1 MSVFRIFLPHIWSN
15 DAPWPSIRTKLGR
28 LRLAGF
34 VEGTT
39 LLVLLLIAVPLK
51 YGLDMPAFVSTMG
64 PIHGLAFVFYFTQ
77 AAATVFSGGWTGTE
91 ITRTLFLSL
100 VPFGTFMNDGLLHHK
115 EQERSHV

>member
-15 DAPWPSIRTKLGR
+15 DAPWPSIRTRLGR

-51 YGLDMPAFVSTMG
+51 YGLDMPEFVSTMG

-77 AAATVFSGGWTGTE
+77 AAATVFF
-91 ITRTLFLSL
+91 RRLDRHRDHPDA
-100 VPFGTFMNDGLLHHK
+100 VPQSCPLWDFY
-115 EQERSHV
+115 E